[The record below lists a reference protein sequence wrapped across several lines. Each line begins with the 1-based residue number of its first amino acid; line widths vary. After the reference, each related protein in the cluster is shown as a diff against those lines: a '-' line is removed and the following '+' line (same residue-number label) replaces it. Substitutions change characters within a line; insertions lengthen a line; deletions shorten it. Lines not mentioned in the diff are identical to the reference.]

1 MQHSDSGST
10 GPIHRSFAFRE
21 KSRQLHGSRLCSK
34 TLHFENAIWTENM
47 RSIDA
52 LFPAF
57 GSVISESIRCRCN
70 DSCSPLMQGCTAD
83 EASISFLA
91 SETKVLIRPYEG
103 KPMVKKPL
111 TRPAISWED
120 YVTLR
125 KTGRFSISITKHF
138 RYLKWRN
145 PFQ

>member
-1 MQHSDSGST
+1 
-10 GPIHRSFAFRE
+10 
-21 KSRQLHGSRLCSK
+21 
-34 TLHFENAIWTENM
+34 
-47 RSIDA
+47 
-52 LFPAF
+52 
-57 GSVISESIRCRCN
+57 
-70 DSCSPLMQGCTAD
+70 MQGCTAD

-125 KTGRFSISITKHF
+125 KMGRFSISITKHF